1 MSDTYKLNQEY
12 AYTGTG
18 TIIYCTDRDGDKHEI
33 VIAGLDAFSLATFL
47 RESGVMADPDESK
60 FQKIQITKA
69 L

>member
-1 MSDTYKLNQEY
+1 MPDTYKLNQEY

-18 TIIYCTDRDGDKHEI
+18 TIIYCTDKDGDKHEI
-33 VIAGLDAFSLATFL
+33 VITGKDAFSLATFL
-47 RESGVMADPDESK
+47 RESGVMAEPDEKK